1 MLRSM
6 YAGVSGLK
14 AHQVKMDVIGNNIA
28 NVNTVGFKGSRVN
41 FKEMLNQTMR
51 GAEAP
56 TATRGGINPMQVG
69 LGVGIGSIDSD
80 FSQGN
85 LQTTGFMTDIAIQG
99 NGFFVLNN
107 GSKNFFTRAGAF
119 TFDQAGNLLHSAT
132 GYKIQGWMV
141 DDKGELP
148 QTNSSTMS
156 ALSLGN
162 LDMTPKATSYVNY
175 KGNLNSNK
183 EVVDLSYSP
192 EMIYITD
199 DLGNSASLYV
209 EVKKTTGAGTPDR
222 LDDIWEWVATTDVP
236 GSSDIVGGI
245 TTGNSYDFFAVALPP
260 SLPIPGGSTLNE
272 NSLTVS
278 DSTGKTYIKDVDYT
292 IDYST
297 GILDWIGPAVPAV
310 VDITLDFS
318 SRQRLASKEVSLEL
332 TGTVK
337 QIVPGAGNTFS
348 IELYD
353 ATGASVATATVNEPI
368 VGQEDGGYFTI
379 TGANASTISGS
390 YFPQKSTAIT
400 VFDSKGNEHTLNIN
414 YVKTAENRWDW
425 FANGPVDENGDP
437 LTLVGNSGTIEFDAQ
452 GKVKGSPTGGPIIF
466 QPSGAEKVV
475 VTPDFLAVTQFA
487 ADDSIDPTEMDGFQ
501 AGSLESFSIDASG
514 TIIGYYSNGMT
525 QGIAKLAMASFS
537 NNAGLMRD
545 GETIYAESNNSGV
558 PNIGLAGIGGK
569 GLISPGTLEMSNVD
583 LAEQFTEMITTQ
595 RGFQAS
601 SKIIAT
607 ADQILQDLVNLKR

>member
-69 LGVGIGSIDSD
+69 LGVGVGSIDGD

-107 GSKNFFTRAGAF
+107 GSKNYYSRAGAF
-119 TFDQAGNLLHSAT
+119 TFDQAGSLIHSST
-132 GYKIQGWMV
+132 GYKVQGWMV
-141 DDKGELP
+141 NDKGELP
-148 QTNSSTMS
+148 QTNSSTMTP
-156 ALSLGN
+156 LTLGDV
-162 LDMTPKATSYVNY
+162 DMTPKATSFVSY
-175 KGNLNSNK
+175 KGNLDSNK
-183 EVVDLSYSP
+183 EMVDLSYSP
-192 EMIYITD
+192 ERIFITD
-199 DLGNSASLYV
+199 DAGNSASMYI
-209 EVKKTTGAGTPDR
+209 EVSKVKGAGTPDR
-222 LDDIWEWVATTDVP
+222 LDDRWEYVVTTDVP
-236 GSSDIVGGI
+236 EVHKHVGGI
-245 TTGNSYDFFAVALPP
+245 TNGEIIDFYAAPAPQLTA
-260 SLPIPGGSTLNE
+260 GKLNE
-272 NSLTVS
+272 NSIS
-278 DSTGKTYIKDVDYT
+278 IADSAGISYVEGVDYQVDYATGKLTWISPDV
-292 IDYST
+292 T
-297 GILDWIGPAVPAV
+297 G
-310 VDITLDFS
+310 VDINISYS
-318 SRQRLASKEVSLEL
+318 SRQKVGSKNVSLDL
-332 TGTVK
+332 TGAVQQLDPASTSY
-337 QIVPGAGNTFS
+337 S
-348 IELYD
+348 IDLYD
-353 ATGASVATATVNEPI
+353 ASGNSVSTATLNEPELD
-368 VGQEDGGYFTI
+368 QKNGGFFTVD
-379 TGANASTISGS
+379 GANASTIYGS
-390 YFPQKSTAIT
+390 YGPQKSTAIT
-400 VFDSKGNEHTLNIN
+400 VFDSKGNEHTLNVN

-425 FANGPVDENGDP
+425 YADGPVDENGDP
-437 LTLVGNSGTIEFDAQ
+437 LQLIGNSGTIEFDAQ
-452 GKVKGSPTGGPIIF
+452 GKVKGNPTGGPIIF

-475 VTPDFLAVTQFA
+475 IEPDFLAITQFA
-487 ADDSIDPTEMDGFQ
+487 ADDSINPADMDGFR

-525 QGIAKLAMASFS
+525 QGIAKLAMSTFS
-537 NNAGLMRD
+537 NSAGLLRD
-545 GETIYAESNNSGV
+545 GNTVFAESNNSGV
-558 PNIGLAGIGGK
+558 PEIGLAGVGGK

-601 SKIIAT
+601 SKIIST